1 MVYRVYSEKKQG
13 FREDANKLKKDL
25 LQTLSLPVKDVRII
39 NRYDVENISKEV
51 FENARHTVFSE
62 PPIDDILPSLPKA
75 EFAFAVAPL
84 PGQFD
89 QRAQSATECIS
100 FLSPESKPIVKSAK
114 VYIIDGIG
122 KEDEE
127 KVKKYIINP
136 VEAME
141 DSLDEKTSLEFK
153 AEVPTEVETL
163 NGFISFNDE
172 ELKAVLDKYS
182 LALDRDD
189 LKVFQDYF
197 KNEGR
202 DPSITELRLC
212 DTYWSDH
219 CRHTTFST
227 HLDDI
232 EFEDER
238 AKNTFERYLEI
249 RRELG
254 RENKPITLMDVATI
268 GTRYLDKKGLL
279 PELDRSEE
287 INACSIKIDAKV
299 NGETIPYLL
308 EFKNETHNHPTEI
321 EPFGGAATCIGG
333 AIRDPLSGR
342 AYVYQAMRIS
352 GASDPT
358 VPFSSTK
365 EGKLP
370 QKKLVQTAAAGN
382 SSYGNQIGL
391 ATGLVDE
398 LYHPGYEAKHMELGA
413 VIAAVPRENVRR
425 EEPQPGDVVILVGGK
440 TGRDGIGGATGSSKS
455 HKLSSL
461 DTCSSEVQKGN
472 APEERKLQR
481 LFRCPEASRLIVR
494 CNDFGAGGVSVAIGE
509 LAPGLDINLDKVPKK
524 YLGLDG
530 TEIAISESQERMA
543 VVVNEKDAEKFL
555 ALAESENLEATIVAT
570 VTSEP
575 TLKMQ
580 WQGKTI
586 VDIKRSFLDS
596 NGAEKHTTV
605 KVVKP
610 EEYKESSKNVVNSLE
625 NLKHC
630 SRQALSERFDSTIG
644 RGTVLMPFGGKYQL
658 TPTHAMVAL
667 IPTLEGD
674 SDTASIMSYGYNPY
688 KTNADPYQGA
698 YDAVIEAVTKLVA
711 TGGSLK
717 GTYLTLQEYFGKTGS
732 DPVRWGYPL
741 SALLGALQAQ
751 LDLSIAA
758 IGGKD
763 SMSGTFERINVPHTL
778 VAFAVNT
785 ANVKAIKS
793 NELKETE
800 SVLTLIEPKDDDY
813 KSYFAILESIVS
825 QDDVL
830 SIIPIQ
836 YGDVDVALAKAAF
849 GNKIGYET
857 VKENLIAKVGSVII
871 ESRNPL
877 HLGKP
882 LGVTID
888 EPFINGLE
896 IDKVI
901 KKYER
906 PLQKVYP
913 QYVDDNSKTRTI
925 SSDKKPLPYTK
936 AKIAKPKVIIPV
948 FPGTNCEYDSAKA
961 WNRVGARSEVIIV
974 NNLDERHIKESVE
987 KVAKAIQSAQIIFIP
1002 GGFSGGD
1009 EPEGSAKFITSFFRN
1024 PQIMDSV
1031 MDLLKERDGLVGGIC
1046 NGFQALIKLGLLPY
1060 GEFRTLTSD
1069 SATLTYNTIAR
1080 HQSRLV
1086 PTRVSSNLSPWLS
1099 KYEVGEVQMVPISH
1113 GEGRFIAPD
1122 SLVKTLIENGQIA
1135 TQYVDLNGLATQN
1148 ILYNP
1153 NGSTISVEG
1162 ITSPDGKVFGRMGHI
1177 ERCAASLYKNVSS
1190 SSSDKFFSGAVEYF
1204 K

>member
-1 MVYRVYSEKKQG
+1 MVYRVYTEKKQE

-25 LQTLSLPVKDVRII
+25 IETLSLPVKDVRMI
-39 NRYDVENISKEV
+39 NRYDVENISQDV
-51 FENARHTVFSE
+51 FETACQTVFSE

-100 FLSPESKPIVKSAK
+100 FLSPETKPIVKSAK
-114 VYIIDGIG
+114 VYLIDGLK

-141 DSLDEKTSLEFK
+141 DSLDEKTSLAFK
-153 AEVPTEVETL
+153 AELPTEVETL
-163 NGFISFNDE
+163 TGFIGYDDTK
-172 ELKAVLDKYS
+172 LKEVLDRYS
-182 LALDRDD
+182 LALDEDD
-189 LKVFQDYF
+189 LKVFQEYF
-197 KNEGR
+197 KTEGR

-227 HLDDI
+227 HLDHI

-238 AKNTFERYLEI
+238 VKKTYERYLEL
-249 RRELG
+249 RKELG
-254 RENKPITLMDVATI
+254 RESKPITLMDIATI

-279 PELDRSEE
+279 PELDRSKE
-287 INACSIKIDAKV
+287 INACSIKIEAEV
-299 NGETIPYLL
+299 NGEKIPYLL

-342 AYVYQAMRIS
+342 AYVYQAMRLS

-358 VPFSSTK
+358 VPFESTK
-365 EGKLP
+365 KGKLP
-370 QKKLVQTAAAGN
+370 QKKLVQTAASGN

-425 EEPQPGDVVILVGGK
+425 EEPQPGDVVILVGGR

-481 LFRCPEASRLIVR
+481 LFRNKEAASMIVR

-509 LAPGLDINLDKVPKK
+509 LAPGLDIDLDKVPKK

-543 VVVNEKDAEKFL
+543 VVVRPEDAERFL
-555 ALAESENLEATIVAT
+555 TLSESENLEATVVAT
-570 VTSEP
+570 VTTEP
-575 TLKMQ
+575 TLTMT

-586 VDIKRSFLDS
+586 VDIKRSFLDT
-596 NGAEKHTTV
+596 NGAEKHTSV
-605 KVVKP
+605 KVVRP
-610 EEYKESSKNVVNSLE
+610 ESYTESSKNVVNSIE
-625 NLKHC
+625 TLKHC

-658 TPTHAMVAL
+658 TPAQSMVAL
-667 IPTLEGD
+667 IPTLDGD

-698 YDAVIEAVTKLVA
+698 YDAVIEAVTKLIA

-732 DPVRWGYPL
+732 APVRWGYPL

-763 SMSGTFERINVPHTL
+763 SMSGTFEDLNVPHTL
-778 VAFAVNT
+778 VAFAVNV
-785 ANVKAIKS
+785 ADVKKIKS

-800 SVLTLIEPKDDDY
+800 SVLTLIEPEEDY
-813 KSYFAILESIVS
+813 KAYFAKLEALVS
-825 QDDVL
+825 QEDVL

-877 HLGKP
+877 KVGQP

-888 EPFINGLE
+888 EPFINGLSL
-896 IDKVI
+896 DKVI

-913 QYVDDNSKTRTI
+913 QYVEDRSKTMTI
-925 SSDKKPLPYTK
+925 SSDKAPTLFSQ
-936 AKIAKPKVIIPV
+936 AKVARPKVVIPV

-961 WNRVGARSEVIIV
+961 WARVGAESEILIV
-974 NNLDERHIKESVE
+974 NNLDEAHIKESVE
-987 KVAKAIQSAQIIFIP
+987 KVRAAIESAQIIFIP

-1031 MDLLKERDGLVGGIC
+1031 MKLLRERDGLVGGIC

-1060 GEFRTLTSD
+1060 GEFRTMTAD
-1069 SATLTYNTIAR
+1069 SATLTYNTIGR

-1086 PTRVSSNLSPWLS
+1086 PTRVSSTLSPWLS
-1099 KYEVGEVQMVPISH
+1099 KYKVGDVQMVPISH

-1122 SLVKTLIENGQIA
+1122 NLVKTLIENGQIA
-1135 TQYVDLNGLATQN
+1135 TQYVDLNGEATQN

-1153 NGSTISVEG
+1153 NGSTLSVEG
-1162 ITSPDGKVFGRMGHI
+1162 ITSPDGKVFGRMGHV
-1177 ERCAASLYKNVSS
+1177 ERCAANLYKNVIS
-1190 SSSDKFFSGAVEYF
+1190 SSSDKFFSGAVDYF